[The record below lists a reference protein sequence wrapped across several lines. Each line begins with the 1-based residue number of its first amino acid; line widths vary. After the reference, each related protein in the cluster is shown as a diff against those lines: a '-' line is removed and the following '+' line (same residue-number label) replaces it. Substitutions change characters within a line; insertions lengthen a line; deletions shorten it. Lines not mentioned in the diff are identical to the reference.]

1 VSDDEHGTES
11 PAVLRAVPREARE
24 FQGQHA
30 GIVTRS
36 MAGVVDGLTIVAIV
50 LAWWVGFGA
59 VRFLA
64 HPARFTIPNYP
75 LLVDGVFWC
84 IVAVVYFT
92 VAWATSGRTVGAQL
106 LGLRV
111 VNRHRK
117 PVRWGVS
124 ALRAALCVIFPVGM
138 LWTMVSRQNLSAQD
152 ILLGTLVIY
161 DWRTHATRDKHDPPQ
176 TEASPRE

>member
-1 VSDDEHGTES
+1 MSDDVHGTEP
-11 PAVLRAVPREARE
+11 PAVLRAVPREARQ

-50 LAWWVGFGA
+50 FASWVGLGA

-64 HPARFTIPNYP
+64 HPAHFTIPNYAF
-75 LLVDGVFWC
+75 LVDAVFWC
-84 IVAVVYFT
+84 IVAFIYFT

-111 VNRHRK
+111 VNRQRTRVH
-117 PVRWGVS
+117 WGVS
-124 ALRAALCVIFPVGM
+124 ALRAALCVIFPAGL
-138 LWTMVSRQNLSAQD
+138 LWTMVSRQNLSVQD
-152 ILLGTLVIY
+152 IFLDTVVIY
-161 DWRTHATRDKHDPPQ
+161 DWRTHPTRDKHDPPETQ
-176 TEASPRE
+176 ASPRE